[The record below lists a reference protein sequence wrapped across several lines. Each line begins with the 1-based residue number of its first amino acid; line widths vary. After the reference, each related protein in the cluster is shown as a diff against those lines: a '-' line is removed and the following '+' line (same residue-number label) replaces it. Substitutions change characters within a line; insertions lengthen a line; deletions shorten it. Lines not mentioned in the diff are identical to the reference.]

1 MVEGPGAA
9 AAQPTL
15 ATVAGLAVTAGGIA
29 SAGAASAASKLT
41 VKYKVTGSTFL
52 KSINTTTSLGPGTLK
67 STVNLSNG
75 KLTASLALPPA
86 TVSFKELGLI
96 PVTATTEFVQDGP
109 TTGQLNVNTGAVS
122 TTSKIILKLTSM
134 IVAGLLG
141 SGAELVPERP
151 GHHQAGQPQGLQ
163 RGQRRQPG
171 RDLHHPEV
179 LRLRRAHPG
188 AEPDHPRL
196 GQHHRAQARQGQ
208 ASLTPAG
215 ARRARGMPGL
225 ARARIAGQLLSRS
238 ARYARRNPT

>member
-1 MVEGPGAA
+1 MMWSKGRARLLGSL
-9 AAQPTL
+9 TL

-29 SAGAASAASKLT
+29 SAGAASASSKLT

-52 KSINTTTSLGPGTLK
+52 KSINTTASLGPGTLK

-134 IVAGLLG
+134 TVSGLSVPVPSSCQSAPATIKLASLKGFSVVNGGNLAGTYTIPKFSGCGVLTPVLNLTIPG
-141 SGAELVPERP
+141 SGNTIALK
-151 GHHQAGQPQGLQ
+151 
-163 RGQRRQPG
+163 
-171 RDLHHPEV
+171 
-179 LRLRRAHPG
+179 
-188 AEPDHPRL
+188 L
-196 GQHHRAQARQGQ
+196 GKAKRV
-208 ASLTPAG
+208 
-215 ARRARGMPGL
+215 
-225 ARARIAGQLLSRS
+225 
-238 ARYARRNPT
+238 

>member
-1 MVEGPGAA
+1 MVEGPGGA
-9 AAQPTL
+9 AAQRD
-15 ATVAGLAVTAGGIA
+15 AGHRGRPGRDGRRIA

-52 KSINTTTSLGPGTLK
+52 KSINTTASLGPGTLK

-134 IVAGLLG
+134 IVSGLSVPVPSSCQSAPATIKLTSLKGFSVVNGGNLSGTYTIPKFAGCGVLTPVLNLTIPG
-141 SGAELVPERP
+141 SGNTIALKL
-151 GHHQAGQPQGLQ
+151 GKAK
-163 RGQRRQPG
+163 
-171 RDLHHPEV
+171 
-179 LRLRRAHPG
+179 RA
-188 AEPDHPRL
+188 
-196 GQHHRAQARQGQ
+196 
-208 ASLTPAG
+208 
-215 ARRARGMPGL
+215 
-225 ARARIAGQLLSRS
+225 
-238 ARYARRNPT
+238 